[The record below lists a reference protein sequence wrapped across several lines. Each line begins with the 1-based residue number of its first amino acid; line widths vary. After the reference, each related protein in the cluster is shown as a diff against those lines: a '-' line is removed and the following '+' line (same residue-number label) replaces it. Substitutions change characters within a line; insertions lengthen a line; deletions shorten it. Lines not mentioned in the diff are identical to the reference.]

1 MRPYLP
7 GSLYDIRKKDVYMP
21 RNITMDDIAAMAGV
35 TKSTVSRY
43 FNGGSVKES
52 TKQRIQEI
60 TREYNYQ
67 PNAFARLKARESNVV
82 GVVLPTLNSKITSRV
97 VTSIGRYLREQGYE
111 AIIKDSDHS
120 IDLELKNIQRLITLK
135 VDGILLSAIN
145 ITDEHRELIRN
156 SPVPVVVLAQD
167 YDEGICV
174 VYDDYGAGKA
184 IGACIGRSH
193 PDRVGYM
200 GVDES
205 DEAVGI
211 ARKRGVIDGLRECG
225 VDCIREVSGD
235 YSYESGI
242 GMARELLDQGPLDA
256 LICATDRLA
265 FGAYRVLEGHGLR
278 IPEDV
283 SVAGFGGY
291 DESTLLKPELTTLKF
306 DSYGLGYLGAETLLK
321 MIREEPV
328 PKKQIVG
335 YRMIEGKSVRK

>member
-1 MRPYLP
+1 
-7 GSLYDIRKKDVYMP
+7 
-21 RNITMDDIAAMAGV
+21 
-35 TKSTVSRY
+35 
-43 FNGGSVKES
+43 
-52 TKQRIQEI
+52 
-60 TREYNYQ
+60 
-67 PNAFARLKARESNVV
+67 
-82 GVVLPTLNSKITSRV
+82 
-97 VTSIGRYLREQGYE
+97 
-111 AIIKDSDHS
+111 
-120 IDLELKNIQRLITLK
+120 

-145 ITDEHRELIRN
+145 ITDEHREIIRN
-156 SPVPVVVLAQD
+156 SPVPLVVLAQD
-167 YDEGICV
+167 YDDGICV

-184 IGACIGRSH
+184 MGTWVGRGH

-211 ARKRGVIDGLRECG
+211 TRKKGVLEGLKACG
-225 VDCIREVSGD
+225 VECIREISGD

-242 GMARELLDQGPLDA
+242 RMAQELLDQGPLDA
-256 LICATDRLA
+256 VICATDRLA
-265 FGAYRVLEGHGLR
+265 FGAYRVLEGRGLR

-306 DSYGLGYLGAETLLK
+306 DSYGLGYLGAETLIK

-335 YRMIEGKSVRK
+335 YQMIEGESVGK

>member
-1 MRPYLP
+1 
-7 GSLYDIRKKDVYMP
+7 MP
-21 RNITMDDIAAMAGV
+21 KTITMDDIASMAGV

-52 TKQRIQEI
+52 TRQRIQEI
-60 TREYNYQ
+60 IREYNYE
-67 PNAFARLKARESNVV
+67 PNAFARLKARESNVI

-97 VTSIGRYLREQGYE
+97 VTSIGRYLRDQGYE
-111 AIIKDSDHS
+111 ALIKDSDHS
-120 IDLELKNIQRLITLK
+120 TELELKNIQRLLTLK
-135 VDGILLSAIN
+135 VDGILLSAIS
-145 ITDEHRELIRN
+145 ITDEHRELIQN
-156 SPVPVVVLAQD
+156 SPIPVVVLAQD

-184 IGACIGRSH
+184 MGAYIGRGH
-193 PDRVGYM
+193 PGRVGYM

-205 DEAVGI
+205 DRAVGVNRM
-211 ARKRGVIDGLRECG
+211 AGVLEGLREWK
-225 VDCIREVSGD
+225 VDRIVRAAGD

-242 GMARELLDQGPLDA
+242 RMAEELLDQGPLDA
-256 LICATDRLA
+256 MICATDRLA
-265 FGAYRVLEGHGLR
+265 FGAYRVLQRRGIR
-278 IPEDV
+278 VPEDV
-283 SVAGFGGY
+283 SVVGFGGY

-335 YRMIEGKSVRK
+335 YEMIEGESVKKQE